1 MPNDTT
7 LCFCTLA
14 VPDLVAAEAFYV
26 DVLGLRVSRRYAA
39 TVWISLDVDEQRGA
53 GLGLIEDPAM
63 ARPSTKTM
71 IDLQVDDLDQ
81 VFNRL
86 ATRVEVIEPP
96 VRTGWGSYKAT
107 IQDPFGNRLGLV
119 ARG

>member
-1 MPNDTT
+1 MPHDTT

-14 VPDLVAAEAFYV
+14 VPDLLAAEAFYV
-26 DVLGLRVSRRYAA
+26 ETLGLRVSRRYPE
-39 TVWISLDVDEQRGA
+39 TVWISLDVDEHRGA
-53 GLGLIEDPAM
+53 GFGLIEDRTM

-71 IDLQVDDLDQ
+71 IDLLVDDLDET
-81 VFNRL
+81 FKGL
-86 ATRVEVIEPP
+86 ASRVEVIEPP